1 MKFKTALLLVSCLLL
16 SGCNNSKTDNSKS
29 ENTESTTT
37 TTIITTTKATEPHT
51 KEHTESPT
59 EKPEE
64 SPNENT
70 FIGSSISIDV
80 PKNWKLTK
88 TGIYD
93 SAYPTV
99 MSIFQN
105 GDFSFILEEVEVVN
119 KSDTEIF
126 DERIKQFFYEKTC
139 DYVEIYELNNI
150 KFAKSYYTNNSD
162 FCIYM
167 FVNNGIMYQFDITG
181 LSLLSGGENAIL
193 NVINSIRYDSIEDI
207 DKFYPNS
214 NTLSSENKTY
224 FLQSISGFTSFSYP
238 DTIKINKCC
247 ETSINNKQVLV
258 YDLEYISSSNNKTSN
273 TYLYYPETNK
283 NTMSDKTYSD
293 TINGAT
299 SDIIEHD
306 SNILNQILNNYY
318 NQFNEESSSVAQTD
332 NTIKHS
338 ATLIETIK
346 KDDIQT
352 PTDPFAALDDVIDR
366 LRDGEE
372 HEDDIEIDEPDINDY
387 EEEIEEPDEE
397 PPTEILVEVETKPDN
412 SRQIKRLE
420 SKIANC
426 YSDIELYESFVS
438 RRQDDILDYQS
449 KLDSAI
455 IDLENAQ
462 SNLEKAKED
471 GVRVYSADRGW
482 HYAPDAEAV
491 ANAESEV
498 SRCQGW
504 VDSYNERISKLN
516 SEIEDYTNKINEKNA
531 EIESYQAEIE
541 SLL

>member
-1 MKFKTALLLVSCLLL
+1 MKFKTALLLISCLLL
-16 SGCNNSKTDNSKS
+16 SGCSDNKTENSESANIGSISTAVTTAIIEPPTK
-29 ENTESTTT
+29 ERTESL
-37 TTIITTTKATEPHT
+37 
-51 KEHTESPT
+51 T
-59 EKPEE
+59 EKTEE
-64 SPNENT
+64 SPNTNT
-70 FIGSSISIDV
+70 FIGSSISIDI
-80 PKNWKLTK
+80 PKSWKLTK
-88 TGIYD
+88 TGAYD
-93 SAYPTV
+93 SAYPTI

-105 GDFSFILEEVEVVN
+105 GDFSLILEEVEVAN

-139 DYVEIYELNNI
+139 DYVEICELNNI

-162 FCIYM
+162 FYIYM
-167 FVNNGIMYQFDITG
+167 LVNNGIMYQLDITG
-181 LSLLSGGENAIL
+181 LSLLPNGENVIL
-193 NVINSIRYDSIEDI
+193 NIINSIRYDSIEDI

-247 ETSINNKQVLV
+247 ETSINNKQVFV

-338 ATLIETIK
+338 VTLIETIE
-346 KDDIQT
+346 KDDIPT

-387 EEEIEEPDEE
+387 EEELEEPEE
-397 PPTEILVEVETKPDN
+397 ETPTEILVEVETKPDN

-426 YSDIELYESFVS
+426 YSNIELYELFVS
-438 RRQDDILDYQS
+438 RRQDDVLDYQS

-498 SRCQGW
+498 SR
-504 VDSYNERISKLN
+504 R
-516 SEIEDYTNKINEKNA
+516 
-531 EIESYQAEIE
+531 
-541 SLL
+541 